1 MWPILKLIPK
11 DICRSIHDR
20 FNRIKKVIS
29 SCTVSEDLFDYRVR
43 DLTITNSQ
51 LTLLLE
57 EKD

>member
-11 DICRSIHDR
+11 DICRSIHER
-20 FNRIKKVIS
+20 FDLMKNVIS
-29 SCTVSEDLFDYRVR
+29 SCKASDDLFDYRVR